1 MKISFLLFI
10 RHLINN
16 FPKFQNLRRRQFI
29 FRKIWFCLAPTGA
42 LRKIPDDDVNLTNL
56 PGLCT
61 GCGLCRDVCFNKAV
75 TVTPVPSEL
84 SALRPVKL
92 GLKPAP
98 KDNETLWEDRLQ
110 AMMPD
115 VPIYRI

>member
-1 MKISFLLFI
+1 M
-10 RHLINN
+10 
-16 FPKFQNLRRRQFI
+16 
-29 FRKIWFCLAPTGA
+29 
-42 LRKIPDDDVNLTNL
+42 NLTNL

-84 SALRPVKL
+84 SALRPAKL

-115 VPIYRI
+115 VPIYPESRLMRTLNSRTVGEYNR